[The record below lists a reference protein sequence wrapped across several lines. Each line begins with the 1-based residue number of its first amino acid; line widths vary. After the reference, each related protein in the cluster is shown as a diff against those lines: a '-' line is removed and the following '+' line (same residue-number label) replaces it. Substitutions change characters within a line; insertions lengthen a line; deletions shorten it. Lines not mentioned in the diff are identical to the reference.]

1 MFAESK
7 KLTLDSRLTHHTP
20 RVKLKVLIRCACAHS
35 LFYTPRQTLFACVC
49 FLWGVDTDIL
59 CISSN
64 SPDRENE
71 LYSSCSP
78 CQCGVTKEHLWVGE
92 VRRSSEKTQVSAAI
106 SEATHALCISDV
118 V

>member
-1 MFAESK
+1 MRAF
-7 KLTLDSRLTHHTP
+7 TL
-20 RVKLKVLIRCACAHS
+20 C
-35 LFYTPRQTLFACVC
+35 FTLPDRHYLHVC
-49 FLWGVDTDIL
+49 TFLWGVDTDIL

-64 SPDRENE
+64 SPDREYE

-92 VRRSSEKTQVSAAI
+92 VRKSSEKTQVSAAI